1 MKMTG
6 DWDKATKILNQ
17 TDFIRFQAVVTQ
29 ALKLVLI
36 FYMKAIKKNI
46 RTGGAY
52 AGKPFV
58 ENSEITKK
66 IKGSSAPL
74 IDTMDMHNAVNFIIK
89 KFLGFVG
96 LERGEVHQEGGDL
109 ADIGWINEN
118 GAILESGIV
127 IPARPF
133 IRPVLQNAKIFGEAK
148 TIFMN
153 HIKRVYRS

>member
-1 MKMTG
+1 MRMTG
-6 DWDKATKILNQ
+6 DWNKATKIMNQ
-17 TDFIRFQAVVTQ
+17 TDFIRFQITVTQ

-36 FYMKAIKKNI
+36 FYVKAIKKNI

-74 IDTMDMHNAVNFIIK
+74 IDTMDMHNAIDYVID

-96 LERGEVHQEGGDL
+96 LERGKVNTEGGQL
-109 ADIGWINEN
+109 EDIGKINEF
-118 GAILESGIV
+118 GAILEGGII

-133 IRPVLQNAKIFGEAK
+133 IRPVLQNTKIFSEAK
-148 TIFMN
+148 RIFMN
-153 HIKRVYRS
+153 HIKRVYRA